1 MVGSTDLKAPT
12 DELTWVARFAPPIVR
27 SDRAHTTGSG
37 RRFGCG
43 GRRQLRNLF
52 TGLAV
57 EGIPGKST
65 QYDRFVSRC

>member
-12 DELTWVARFAPPIVR
+12 DELTWFARFTPPLGR
-27 SDRAHTTGSG
+27 SDRAHTNGSG
-37 RRFGCG
+37 RGLGCG
-43 GRRQLRNLF
+43 GRRQLGNLF